1 MKEEATVEESAQ
13 PSRMANLK
21 ALGVSKLLRLTENV
35 KDCGSVEPKCPQY
48 LIFLLGS
55 QTCLHVCRTTDLQP

>member
-35 KDCGSVEPKCPQY
+35 KDCGSVEPKCPQ
-48 LIFLLGS
+48 
-55 QTCLHVCRTTDLQP
+55 